1 MYSFNPHKKCA
12 TNDFFI
18 QFKESLLLNHNSSN
32 TAAILTLIGFFISG
46 CGNSDSEN
54 AGTSETKF
62 ESVKPTVD
70 PDTIVDEDKMLTA
83 DELREALGANENAH
97 FEKVGKKFTVALLTN
112 TGAKTLEPLKGQ
124 PLKILDISQ
133 TRISDLS
140 AVEGMLLENI
150 GLAETKV
157 TDLTPLKGMQLKH
170 IDGTRSEVSDIS
182 ALEGMT
188 QLAHVYF
195 EGAKVKDI
203 SPLKSAPLKVLWLN
217 GCPVEDLS
225 PLEGKQLDELNLCD
239 TALENLNTVK
249 TMKLGTLWMR
259 NTKVQ
264 DLAPI
269 AEHGLV
275 SLDVQGSS
283 INDLSSLVKMTSLKR
298 LNISQTDVTDLTP
311 LGKLEL
317 NRLIFSPE
325 KITAGI
331 DVVRN
336 MTSLQALDTS
346 FEGTSQPMSPSEF
359 WERYDAGDFKA
370 ETE

>member
-1 MYSFNPHKKCA
+1 MLNNH
-12 TNDFFI
+12 
-18 QFKESLLLNHNSSN
+18 LLYASALL
-32 TAAILTLIGFFISG
+32 TAVVLFISG
-46 CGNSDSEN
+46 CGNADSEKGE
-54 AGTSETKF
+54 ASKTKF

-70 PDTIVDEDKMLTA
+70 PDSIVEEEDKILTA
-83 DELREALGANENAH
+83 DELREALGANESAR
-97 FEKVGKKFTVALLTN
+97 FEKVGKKFVMALLTN
-112 TGAKTLEPLKGQ
+112 SGAKTLEPLQGQ
-124 PLKILDISQ
+124 PLKVLDISQ

-140 AVEGMLLENI
+140 PLKGMPLENI

-157 TDLTPLKGMQLKH
+157 SDLSPLKGMQLKH
-170 IDGTRSEVSDIS
+170 IDGTRSQVADIS

-195 EGAKVKDI
+195 EGAKIKDI
-203 SPLKSAPLKVLWLN
+203 SPLTSAPLKVLWLN

-225 PLEGKQLDELNLCD
+225 PLENKQLDELNLCD
-239 TALENLNTVK
+239 TALENLDTVK

-259 NTKVQ
+259 NTKVK
-264 DLAPI
+264 DLTPI
-269 AEHGLV
+269 AEHGLE
-275 SLDVQGSS
+275 SLDVQGSA

-311 LGKLEL
+311 LGELAL

-325 KITAGI
+325 KITKGI
-331 DVVRN
+331 EAVRN

-346 FEGTSQPMSPSEF
+346 FEGTSRPMSPSEF
-359 WERYDAGDFKA
+359 WERYDAGEFKA